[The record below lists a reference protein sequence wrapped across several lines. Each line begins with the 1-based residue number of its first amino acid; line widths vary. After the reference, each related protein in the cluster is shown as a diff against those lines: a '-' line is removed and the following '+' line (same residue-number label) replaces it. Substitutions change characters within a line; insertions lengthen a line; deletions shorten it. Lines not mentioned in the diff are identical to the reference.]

1 MRKNFTLIELLVV
14 IAIIAI
20 LASML
25 LPALNQAR
33 ERGKAANCISNLRQ
47 LGLGVGQYVSDNAD
61 FLPLTYA
68 EGWTMPRRLYT
79 ETKYVPTT
87 GFDCPSMQ
95 QSSYRQ
101 NKDGWFAH
109 YAVNVGVNGDN
120 DTGRRMTMIKNASG
134 KLHFLDAWQ
143 NNGSTGAVEENGY
156 FRAAFDTS
164 AKGNANYGRP
174 ASRHSSR
181 ANLLYLDGHAAVG
194 NATKNTLNPFDVV
207 PFIYSTEPTESTRVL
222 YWNVN

>member
-33 ERGKAANCISNLRQ
+33 ERGKAANCIGDLRP

-101 NKDGWFAH
+101 NK
-109 YAVNVGVNGDN
+109 
-120 DTGRRMTMIKNASG
+120 GRLVRPLCRQCRRRRG
-134 KLHFLDAWQ
+134 Q
-143 NNGSTGAVEENGY
+143 RY
-156 FRAAFDTS
+156 RAAHDDDQKRVRQAPLPRRLAEQRFD
-164 AKGNANYGRP
+164 R
-174 ASRHSSR
+174 SRGGERVLPRCLRHFGEGQCELR
-181 ANLLYLDGHAAVG
+181 TPGLAPFEPVRICYLDGHAAVG
-194 NATKNTLNPFDVV
+194 NATKNPLNPFDVV
-207 PFIYSTEPTESTRVL
+207 PFIYSTGTD
-222 YWNVN
+222 